1 MINYLFTKTPLL
13 FFAQSFWRDEAFT
26 YFLAKENVFKIT
38 SLTAKDFNPPL
49 YYLIIHFWM
58 KIFGTSEITLR
69 LFSLI
74 FFWATIY
81 VGFLFLR
88 NIFNLSLK
96 KSFLYLLFFLF
107 NPLLIYYAFE
117 ARMYTFFAFLS
128 SLSFYFFYQRK
139 KLPFIIFT
147 LAGLYT
153 HYFMFFVIVGQLLFI
168 FLERAKIWQKQIK
181 TIVISLVGFL
191 PWVFFLF
198 FNQVIFKESFWLT
211 KPKFLGV
218 LHLLAVIYT
227 GHEDVNQYL
236 PEIQTVEKII
246 FFLNLVLFFI
256 VFIGILKIVN
266 FKKKTDQNLF
276 LFLSIWGIL
285 IPLSVGL
292 ISFLKPIYLPRY
304 LIFATV
310 GFLILLIFILN
321 KLTKKSTIF
330 FFLAIMLL
338 TFFYNRYQIKY
349 RRKADLRK
357 TIEEIKSISGKT
369 DLLYVTD
376 ELDYFV
382 AKYYFDEKRVYIF
395 QKNYQEIPQ
404 YVGKVLIPP
413 EQITFKLP
421 IYPQKAFVLKND
433 GSYSIQ
439 AMY

>member
-1 MINYLFTKTPLL
+1 LVLRKLP
-13 FFAQSFWRDEAFT
+13 
-26 YFLAKENVFKIT
+26 KI
-38 SLTAKDFNPPL
+38 
-49 YYLIIHFWM
+49 
-58 KIFGTSEITLR
+58 IF
-69 LFSLI
+69 LI

-266 FKKKTDQNLF
+266 FKKKLTRIYFYF
-276 LFLSIWGIL
+276 LVFG
-285 IPLSVGL
+285 
-292 ISFLKPIYLPRY
+292 
-304 LIFATV
+304 
-310 GFLILLIFILN
+310 GF
-321 KLTKKSTIF
+321 
-330 FFLAIMLL
+330 
-338 TFFYNRYQIKY
+338 
-349 RRKADLRK
+349 
-357 TIEEIKSISGKT
+357 
-369 DLLYVTD
+369 
-376 ELDYFV
+376 
-382 AKYYFDEKRVYIF
+382 
-395 QKNYQEIPQ
+395 
-404 YVGKVLIPP
+404 
-413 EQITFKLP
+413 
-421 IYPQKAFVLKND
+421 
-433 GSYSIQ
+433 
-439 AMY
+439 